1 MSEEKTEETPV
12 IPGNVAEGD
21 APPPIPKEDPDFTS
35 KEKEASEENSEEGN
49 EEENSEEVLGET
61 TDEEE
66 GEGSTEEEENTEEEN
81 ALDTTVWGD
90 TGSEV
95 GNSTLT
101 LLQNADVSTEE
112 AKALLYDAV
121 VAGDISK
128 IDQEALEAKVG
139 KAKATLILT
148 GVKGFIQETADK
160 NAAIKE
166 VVYEA
171 AGGEQ
176 TWNKLAEWAKAS
188 NTDISE
194 YAALIDAGG
203 AQARFAVQ
211 EITGLYNADP
221 KNTAISGAGKERVEP
236 TKGGAAP
243 AVKPITRA
251 EFVEQLD
258 AAHAAGD
265 QKAVDR
271 IKAARKAGRAQGI

>member
-1 MSEEKTEETPV
+1 MSEENTVEETPV

-21 APPPIPKEDPDFTS
+21 APPPVPKEDPDFPS
-35 KEKEASEENSEEGN
+35 KEKEASEETREENTGEETPEGN
-49 EEENSEEVLGET
+49 E
-61 TDEEE
+61 DE
-66 GEGSTEEEENTEEEN
+66 GEGPKEEENTEEEN

-166 VVYEA
+166 VVYDA
-171 AGGEQ
+171 AGGED
-176 TWNKLAEWAKAS
+176 TWNTLTDWAKAS

-194 YAALIDAGG
+194 YASMIDAGG

-221 KNTAISGAGKERVEP
+221 KNTAITAGTKRVEP
-236 TKGGAAP
+236 SRGGAAP